1 MTPWTSWLGLAVAL
15 GALPVI
21 AAPAR
26 TNSPPAC
33 VDVQIGQDRTAYLNC
48 LNEAFQ
54 RDVAREHAAPKP
66 EVPIDSQSS
75 PTQVGTANETAA
87 RQRMGNAFGV
97 SSTPQR
103 PARVFVPPLPI
114 PAPR

>member
-1 MTPWTSWLGLAVAL
+1 MKRWISGMGLAIAL
-15 GALPVI
+15 GAAPVV
-21 AAPAR
+21 AAPAQK
-26 TNSPPAC
+26 NSPPAC

-54 RDVAREHAAPKP
+54 RDVAREHASPKP
-66 EVPIDSQSS
+66 EVPIDAQSS

-97 SSTPQR
+97 SSMPQR
-103 PARVFVPPLPI
+103 PSRVFAPPLPM